1 MADSSPN
8 AGATHRKDG
17 GSIYAELPPHA
28 YDPQTNPE
36 LFEGV
41 LARRVVAFIVD
52 LIIIV
57 LPLVIAAIFIF
68 FLGLITFGLGWALF
82 WLLSPAS
89 IIWALF
95 YCGMTL
101 GSPASATIGMRTM
114 DLELRTWYGA
124 PCYFVLGAVH
134 AVWSIGSA
142 SASCRRSFCWSVSS
156 TRAGGCC
163 TIYWSARS

>member
-8 AGATHRKDG
+8 ARAAHRNDG

-41 LARRVVAFIVD
+41 LARRVVAFIID

-57 LPLVIAAIFIF
+57 LPLVVAAIFIF
-68 FLGLITFGLGWALF
+68 FLGLITFGLGRAMF

-95 YCGMTL
+95 YYGMTL
-101 GSPASATIGMRTM
+101 ILILLENRCLYLCRGTNSVPVRPVVKRYLTNVKSAFTSSRDDRKLQAQGSSSV
-114 DLELRTWYGA
+114 LRG
-124 PCYFVLGAVH
+124 
-134 AVWSIGSA
+134 
-142 SASCRRSFCWSVSS
+142 
-156 TRAGGCC
+156 
-163 TIYWSARS
+163 